1 MATISTDDF
10 SVTIVSTGG
19 GGGGHCIGDMLARS
33 GMFRTTA
40 PVMRVRGDVGI
51 AVYVTGCGPT
61 VISPSHA
68 AMMRIEVAVS
78 VCVPPMIVGRVNE
91 TTGHVAPGIARAAM
105 TFLKTHVSNEMD
117 PACLTTATVVSGFAV
132 KQADMSNMIFL
143 NARMLVCDL
152 MANAA
157 HDW

>member
-1 MATISTDDF
+1 
-10 SVTIVSTGG
+10 
-19 GGGGHCIGDMLARS
+19 
-33 GMFRTTA
+33 
-40 PVMRVRGDVGI
+40 
-51 AVYVTGCGPT
+51 
-61 VISPSHA
+61 
-68 AMMRIEVAVS
+68 MRIEVAVS